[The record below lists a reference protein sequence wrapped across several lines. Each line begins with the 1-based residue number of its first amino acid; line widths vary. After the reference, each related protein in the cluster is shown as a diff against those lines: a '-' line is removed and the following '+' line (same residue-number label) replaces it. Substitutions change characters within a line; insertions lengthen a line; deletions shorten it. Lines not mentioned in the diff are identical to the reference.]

1 MSRIY
6 LLLSM
11 ILVATLFLANIAYAG
26 KFAIIGRIPPKE
38 EIIAEKTTPPTEQK
52 KLGTTHIVVKGEC
65 LFYIAAYREYY
76 GDPFKWPLIYAA
88 NKDKIANPHWIYPG
102 QELYIPPE

>member
-1 MSRIY
+1 MSRAC
-6 LLLSM
+6 LLCCVVMVGILSFSH
-11 ILVATLFLANIAYAG
+11 LAYAG
-26 KFAIIGRIPPKE
+26 KFAITGRIPPKE
-38 EIIAEKTTPPTEQK
+38 EIVVEKPTPSTEHQ
-52 KLGTTHIVVKGEC
+52 KLGTVHVVVEGEC

-102 QELYIPPE
+102 QEFYIPPE